1 MKRPVIMVVIVLA
14 VVMVLIGGAVVAD
27 RGAKATA
34 ENTITN
40 AVRDAVPGATGI
52 STSVSGIP
60 VATQLARGSLS
71 HVTVSML
78 TLPANGVVLDDVI
91 VDVTQVTT
99 TAPYRAQDVEA
110 TASIPTAALQSK
122 LGDGWSLRTDGTAIV
137 ASLTSIPGA
146 QARIVPSVNSGA
158 LALTLDSVTIFGAQ
172 IDGSLVPKAVTDK
185 LDELA
190 RSVAGL
196 PFGLTLAS
204 VKVTPAGVDLVA
216 TGHDVTLEQG

>member
-1 MKRPVIMVVIVLA
+1 M
-14 VVMVLIGGAVVAD
+14 
-27 RGAKATA
+27 
-34 ENTITN
+34 
-40 AVRDAVPGATGI
+40 
-52 STSVSGIP
+52 
-60 VATQLARGSLS
+60 
-71 HVTVSML
+71 
-78 TLPANGVVLDDVI
+78 
-91 VDVTQVTT
+91 
-99 TAPYRAQDVEA
+99 
-110 TASIPTAALQSK
+110 
-122 LGDGWSLRTDGTAIV
+122 
-137 ASLTSIPGA
+137 
-146 QARIVPSVNSGA
+146 NSGA